1 MINILKKFFENQE
14 NQQDDDSNY
23 HLQLLCGLM
32 IEAANT
38 DGQIDKGEINKI
50 KKSLLTFFEEKPED
64 IDKSLDAAVLN
75 RDNSKSL
82 HFYTSRINKEY
93 SYEKKLLLIEILWD
107 VVLSD
112 GNLHDYE
119 ASLIRRLSGLLY
131 INDIDSGNIKRKC
144 LTKLSGKS

>member
-50 KKSLLTFFEEKPED
+50 KKSLLTFFEETPED

-144 LTKLSGKS
+144 LTKLSGK

>member
-14 NQQDDDSNY
+14 NDHHDDSNY

-50 KKSLLTFFEEKPED
+50 KKSLLTFFEEEPED

-82 HFYTSRINKEY
+82 HFYTSRINK
-93 SYEKKLLLIEILWD
+93 
-107 VVLSD
+107 
-112 GNLHDYE
+112 
-119 ASLIRRLSGLLY
+119 
-131 INDIDSGNIKRKC
+131 
-144 LTKLSGKS
+144 